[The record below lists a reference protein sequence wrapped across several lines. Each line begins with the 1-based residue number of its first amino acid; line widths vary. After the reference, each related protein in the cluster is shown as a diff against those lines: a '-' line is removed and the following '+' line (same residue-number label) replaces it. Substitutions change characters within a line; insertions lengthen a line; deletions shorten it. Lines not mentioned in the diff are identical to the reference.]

1 MESPARQSAAKKDAL
16 EPPRFPLLCSFYSR
30 LAIRGT
36 PIAPKLQ

>member
-1 MESPARQSAAKKDAL
+1 MKSPARRSAAKKDAL

-36 PIAPKLQ
+36 PIKNT